1 MTFDLNSYLG
11 KWYEIA
17 RINNEFEPE
26 MKNVI
31 AQYSLFESGFIQVIN
46 SGYIEGELKQII
58 GVAKL
63 TDQPGLLKVSF
74 FPGSYSDYKILYI
87 DEDYQ
92 YALVGGNS
100 KNYLWILSRIPDINS
115 SVLLQLVNIAK
126 ENGYNT
132 DKIIMTKHDNEL

>member
-1 MTFDLNSYLG
+1 MTFDLTSYLG
-11 KWYEIA
+11 KWYEVA
-17 RINNEFEPE
+17 RISNEFEPE

-31 AQYSLFESGFIQVIN
+31 AQYNLFESGFIQVIN

-74 FPGSYSDYKILYI
+74 FPGIYSDYKILYI

-100 KNYLWILSRIPDINS
+100 KNYLWILSRIPDINN
-115 SVLLQLVNIAK
+115 SVLLRLVNIAK
-126 ENGYNT
+126 ENDYNT
-132 DKIIMTKHDNEL
+132 DKIIMTKHD